1 MEKSRSIKK
10 QKNYLD
16 DLTEIR
22 SIMER
27 SSRFLSLS
35 GYSGI
40 FAGIFAIIGG
50 AVAHW
55 YLYNSEFLT
64 GGDVSYISGQLADK
78 VRWFFIVDGAIVL
91 LFALISAVFF
101 SWIKA
106 RKLGMLLWDQTTK
119 RVLINLSIPLIAGGV
134 FIFVLMQY
142 NLLYFLIPV
151 SLLFYGL
158 ALLNAGNYTL
168 SEVRY
173 LGIAQIVTG
182 IFALVFLKFG
192 LYFWIFGFGILH
204 IVYGLVMHFKYDK
217 KKA

>member
-1 MEKSRSIKK
+1 MENNKNHIK
-10 QKNYLD
+10 
-16 DLTEIR
+16 DLMEIR

-40 FAGIFAIIGG
+40 FAGVFAIIGG
-50 AVAHW
+50 VIAHW
-55 YLYNSEFLT
+55 YLHNSEFLT
-64 GGDVSYISGQLADK
+64 GGDVSYISGQLADMVK
-78 VRWFFIVDGAIVL
+78 QFLIIDGAIVL
-91 LFALISAVFF
+91 ILAIVSAVFF
-101 SWIKA
+101 SWVKA
-106 RKLGMLLWDQTTK
+106 RKLGIPLWDQTTK

-134 FIFVLMQY
+134 FIFVLIQY

-173 LGIAQIVTG
+173 LGIAEIVTG
-182 IFALVFLKFG
+182 IFALIFLKYG
-192 LYFWIFGFGILH
+192 LYLWILGFGILH
-204 IVYGLVMHFKYDK
+204 IVYGIVMYFKYDK
-217 KKA
+217 KKI

>member
-1 MEKSRSIKK
+1 MEKLKSIKK

-55 YLYNSEFLT
+55 YLHNSEFLT
-64 GGDVSYISGQLADK
+64 GGDVSYISGHLADK

-182 IFALVFLKFG
+182 IFALIFLKFG

>member
-1 MEKSRSIKK
+1 MENN
-10 QKNYLD
+10 KNHLN

-40 FAGIFAIIGG
+40 SAGIFAIIGG
-50 AVAHW
+50 AAAHW
-55 YLYNSEFLT
+55 YLHNSEFLT
-64 GGDVSYISGQLADK
+64 GGNASYISGQLADK
-78 VRWFFIVDGAIVL
+78 VKWFLITDGAIVL

-106 RKLGMLLWDQTTK
+106 RKLGIPLWDHTTK
-119 RVLINLSIPLIAGGV
+119 RVLINISIPLIAGGV
-134 FIFVLMQY
+134 FILVLMQY

-173 LGIAQIVTG
+173 LGIAEIVTG
-182 IFALVFLKFG
+182 VFSLVFLKYG
-192 LYFWIFGFGILH
+192 LYFWVFGFGILH
-204 IVYGLVMHFKYDK
+204 IIYGVIMHLKYDK
-217 KKA
+217 KKE

>member
-1 MEKSRSIKK
+1 MENN
-10 QKNYLD
+10 KNHIN
-16 DLTEIR
+16 DLMEIR

-40 FAGIFAIIGG
+40 FAGVFAIIGG
-50 AVAHW
+50 VIAHW
-55 YLYNSEFLT
+55 YLHNSEFLT
-64 GGDVSYISGQLADK
+64 GGDVSYISGQLAVMVK
-78 VRWFFIVDGAIVL
+78 QFLIIDGAIVL
-91 LFALISAVFF
+91 ILALVSAVFF

-106 RKLGMLLWDQTTK
+106 RKLEIPLWDQTTK

-134 FIFVLMQY
+134 FIFVLIQY

-173 LGIAQIVTG
+173 LGIAEIVTG
-182 IFALVFLKFG
+182 IFALIFLKYG
-192 LYFWIFGFGILH
+192 LYLWVFGFGILH
-204 IVYGLVMHFKYDK
+204 IVYGIVMYFKYDK
-217 KKA
+217 KKI

>member
-1 MEKSRSIKK
+1 MEKLKSIKK

-55 YLYNSEFLT
+55 YLHNSEFLT
-64 GGDVSYISGQLADK
+64 GGDVSYISGHLADK
-78 VRWFFIVDGAIVL
+78 VRWFFIVDGSIVL

-106 RKLGMLLWDQTTK
+106 RKLGMPLWDQTTK

-182 IFALVFLKFG
+182 IFALIFLKFG

>member
-1 MEKSRSIKK
+1 MENN
-10 QKNYLD
+10 KNHLN
-16 DLTEIR
+16 DLIEIR

-50 AVAHW
+50 IVAHW
-55 YLYNSEFLT
+55 YLHNSEFLT
-64 GGDVSYISGQLADK
+64 GGKVSYISGQLADK
-78 VRWFFIVDGAIVL
+78 VKWFLITDGAIVL
-91 LFALISAVFF
+91 LLALISAVFF

-106 RKLGMLLWDQTTK
+106 RKLGIPLWDQTTK
-119 RVLINLSIPLIAGGV
+119 RVLINLSIPLFTGGV

-173 LGIAQIVTG
+173 LGIAEIVTG
-182 IFALVFLKFG
+182 IFALIFLKYG
-192 LYFWIFGFGILH
+192 LYLWVFGFGILH
-204 IVYGLVMHFKYDK
+204 IIYGVIMHLKYDK
-217 KKA
+217 KEE

>member
-1 MEKSRSIKK
+1 MENN
-10 QKNYLD
+10 KNHLN
-16 DLTEIR
+16 DLIEIR

-50 AVAHW
+50 IVAHW
-55 YLYNSEFLT
+55 YLHNSEFLT
-64 GGDVSYISGQLADK
+64 GGDLFYISGQLADK
-78 VRWFFIVDGAIVL
+78 VKWFLVIDGAIVL
-91 LFALISAVFF
+91 LLALISAAFF

-106 RKLGMLLWDQTTK
+106 RKLGIPLWDHTTK
-119 RVLINLSIPLIAGGV
+119 RVLINLSIPLFTGSV

-142 NLLYFLIPV
+142 NLLYFIIPV

-173 LGIAQIVTG
+173 LGIAEIMSG
-182 IFALVFLKFG
+182 IFALVFLKYG
-192 LYFWIFGFGILH
+192 LYLWVFGFGILH
-204 IVYGLVMHFKYDK
+204 IVYGIIMNLKYDK
-217 KKA
+217 KKLLQA

>member
-1 MEKSRSIKK
+1 MENN
-10 QKNYLD
+10 KNHLK

-50 AVAHW
+50 AAAQW
-55 YLYNSEFLT
+55 YLHNSEFLT

-78 VRWFFIVDGAIVL
+78 VKWFLITDGAIVL
-91 LFALISAVFF
+91 LLALISAVFF

-106 RKLGMLLWDQTTK
+106 RKLGIPLWDHTTK

-134 FIFVLMQY
+134 FILVLIQY

-173 LGIAQIVTG
+173 LGIAEIVTG
-182 IFALVFLKFG
+182 IFALVFLKYG

-204 IVYGLVMHFKYDK
+204 IIYGVIMHLKHDK
-217 KKA
+217 NKV

>member
-1 MEKSRSIKK
+1 MEKN
-10 QKNYLD
+10 KNYLN

-40 FAGIFAIIGG
+40 FAGIFGILGG
-50 AVAHW
+50 AIAYW
-55 YLYNSEFLT
+55 YFYHSDFLL
-64 GGDVSYISGQLADK
+64 GGEVSYISGELSEK
-78 VRWFFIVDGAIVL
+78 MRWFMAIDGAIVL
-91 LFALISAVFF
+91 LLALISAVFF

-106 RKLGMLLWDQTTK
+106 RNLDVPLWDQTTK
-119 RVLINLSIPLIAGGV
+119 RVLINLGIPLFAGGV
-134 FIFVLMQY
+134 FIAVLLFY

-173 LGIAQIVTG
+173 LGMGEILTG
-182 IFALVFLKFG
+182 IFALIFLKYG
-192 LYFWIFGFGILH
+192 IYFWVFGFGILH
-204 IVYGLVMHFKYDK
+204 IIYGLIMHFKYDK
-217 KKA
+217 KQDKA

>member
-1 MEKSRSIKK
+1 MENN
-10 QKNYLD
+10 KNHIN
-16 DLTEIR
+16 DLMEIR

-40 FAGIFAIIGG
+40 FAGVFAIIGG
-50 AVAHW
+50 VIAHW
-55 YLYNSEFLT
+55 YLHNSEFLT
-64 GGDVSYISGQLADK
+64 GGDVSYISGQLADMVK
-78 VRWFFIVDGAIVL
+78 QFLIIDGAIVL
-91 LFALISAVFF
+91 ILALVSAVFF
-101 SWIKA
+101 SWVKA
-106 RKLGMLLWDQTTK
+106 RKLGIPLWDQTTK

-134 FIFVLMQY
+134 FIFVLIQY

-173 LGIAQIVTG
+173 LGIAEIVTG
-182 IFALVFLKFG
+182 IFALIFLKYG
-192 LYFWIFGFGILH
+192 LYLWVFGFGILH
-204 IVYGLVMHFKYDK
+204 IVYGIVMYFKYDK
-217 KKA
+217 KKI